1 MQENQFD
8 DELKRMDELEYD
20 ASSGIEE
27 GVSLD
32 DPLSGLA
39 LKNPIVVNIGTPL
52 SEAVQKLQDKS
63 LGCLLVESDGK
74 LAGIMTER
82 DILLKV
88 TGKGLDFEK
97 EVVDNFMTPNPE
109 YLEMEDAVAYAL
121 NRMVVSGFR
130 HVPIVDDNKK
140 SVGVVSLV
148 NIVQQVATALGEEI
162 FNLPPI
168 PQRKGFSRPE
178 GG

>member
-1 MQENQFD
+1 
-8 DELKRMDELEYD
+8 
-20 ASSGIEE
+20 
-27 GVSLD
+27 
-32 DPLSGLA
+32 
-39 LKNPIVVNIGTPL
+39 
-52 SEAVQKLQDKS
+52 
-63 LGCLLVESDGK
+63 
-74 LAGIMTER
+74 
-82 DILLKV
+82 
-88 TGKGLDFEK
+88 LDFEK

>member
-1 MQENQFD
+1 MQDNQFD
-8 DELKRMDELEYD
+8 DEMQRMDELEYD
-20 ASSGIEE
+20 TASGIEE

-32 DPLSGLA
+32 DPLSSLA
-39 LKNPIVVNIGTPL
+39 LRRPFVVSTGTSL
-52 SEAVQKLQDKS
+52 SKGIKKLQDRS
-63 LGCLLVESDGK
+63 LGCLLVENDGQ

-82 DILLKV
+82 DILLKI

-97 EVVDNFMTPNPE
+97 EVVDNYMTPNPE
-109 YLEMEDAVAYAL
+109 FLQMEDAVAYAL

-130 HVPIVDDNKK
+130 HVPIVDENNK

-148 NIVQQVATALGEEI
+148 DIVQQVANALGEEI
-162 FNLPPI
+162 LNLPPI